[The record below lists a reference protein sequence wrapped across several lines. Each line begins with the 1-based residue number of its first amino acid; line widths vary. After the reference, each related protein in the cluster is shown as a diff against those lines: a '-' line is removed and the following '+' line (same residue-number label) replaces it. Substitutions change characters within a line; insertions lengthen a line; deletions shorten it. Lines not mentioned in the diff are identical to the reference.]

1 MENIEKNNKDIGIW
15 GEEQAVLFLEKNGY
29 KIIERN
35 FQKKW
40 GEIDIIAFDKKT
52 KGHVFIEVKTRVII
66 TKDSLLPEEELT
78 TKKIKRL
85 KKAFLSYLSKNNL
98 ENKPWRF
105 DLIAIKIYK
114 SDLAGE
120 HLSINHYKDV
130 FIKY

>member
-35 FQKKW
+35 FRKKW

-52 KGHVFIEVKTRVII
+52 KEHVFIEVKTRVII

-98 ENKPWRF
+98 EN
-105 DLIAIKIYK
+105 
-114 SDLAGE
+114 
-120 HLSINHYKDV
+120 
-130 FIKY
+130 

>member
-35 FQKKW
+35 FRKKW

-52 KGHVFIEVKTRVII
+52 KEHVFIEVKTRVII

-114 SDLAGE
+114 SDLTGE
-120 HLSINHYKDV
+120 HLSINHYKDI
-130 FIKY
+130 FINY

>member
-35 FQKKW
+35 FRKKW

-52 KGHVFIEVKTRVII
+52 KEHVFIEVKTRVII

-114 SDLAGE
+114 SNLTGE

-130 FIKY
+130 FISY